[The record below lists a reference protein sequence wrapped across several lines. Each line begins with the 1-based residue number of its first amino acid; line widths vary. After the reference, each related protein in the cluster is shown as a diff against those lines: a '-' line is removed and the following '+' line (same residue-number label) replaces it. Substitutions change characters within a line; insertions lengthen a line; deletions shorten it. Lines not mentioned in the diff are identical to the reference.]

1 MRLINAKTLEFDE
14 FFDSQVPRY
23 GILSHTWE
31 KEEVT
36 LRDMR
41 KRPPSVTA
49 KKGYRKVT
57 ETCRLALEHGLDWVW
72 VDTCCIDKTSSAEL
86 TESIN
91 SMFRWYQQAAIC
103 FVYLSDLSTRDNLE
117 VRLPA
122 CRWFTRGWTLQE
134 LIAPKDVSFY
144 DKKWQPRGTKISLV
158 NIINTITGISIPALK
173 SESRLSRF
181 SVAKRMSW
189 AARRTTTRAED
200 TAYSLLGIFDVNM
213 PLIYGEGINA
223 FRRLQEEIMRKSSDV
238 TILAWEDTEST
249 WENTLFAPSPAGFT
263 VHMVGVLGGRSTSSL
278 YSDAHNTAQESS
290 MTNRGWRIETRLL
303 KLSDKSSGNLVYL
316 LKLGV
321 VWVQGVGETTVGI
334 TLEKVGPHLFTRQQR
349 SLTIVLPTLYTIA
362 NPPLLTCRQNF
373 FIARDAHDWENIEE
387 FELHEIFT
395 FPCPVEKA
403 IPESYWDESSRI
415 FYRSPQESLAFSALV
430 TKTVE
435 GLDLQLLVLIDQ
447 GLEVPKAYLL
457 YPPKNPGLME
467 WFNCDK
473 AAREPHSLSELT
485 FQLGKD
491 RPTLS
496 EKIEIIVDGSP
507 LWVSVRLVDNFAN
520 RGPFE
525 HGSAL
530 GMGRRHYQ
538 VRLDVEYPRIDDLW
552 TFGKEDGDGD

>member
-41 KRPPSVTA
+41 KSPPSVTA

-91 SMFRWYQQAAIC
+91 SMFSWYQQAAIC

-117 VRLPA
+117 VRLTA

-200 TAYSLLGIFDVNM
+200 TAYSLLGIFEVNM

-238 TILAWEDTEST
+238 TILAW
-249 WENTLFAPSPAGFT
+249 
-263 VHMVGVLGGRSTSSL
+263 
-278 YSDAHNTAQESS
+278 
-290 MTNRGWRIETRLL
+290 
-303 KLSDKSSGNLVYL
+303 
-316 LKLGV
+316 
-321 VWVQGVGETTVGI
+321 
-334 TLEKVGPHLFTRQQR
+334 
-349 SLTIVLPTLYTIA
+349 
-362 NPPLLTCRQNF
+362 
-373 FIARDAHDWENIEE
+373 
-387 FELHEIFT
+387 
-395 FPCPVEKA
+395 
-403 IPESYWDESSRI
+403 
-415 FYRSPQESLAFSALV
+415 
-430 TKTVE
+430 
-435 GLDLQLLVLIDQ
+435 
-447 GLEVPKAYLL
+447 
-457 YPPKNPGLME
+457 
-467 WFNCDK
+467 
-473 AAREPHSLSELT
+473 
-485 FQLGKD
+485 
-491 RPTLS
+491 
-496 EKIEIIVDGSP
+496 
-507 LWVSVRLVDNFAN
+507 
-520 RGPFE
+520 
-525 HGSAL
+525 
-530 GMGRRHYQ
+530 
-538 VRLDVEYPRIDDLW
+538 
-552 TFGKEDGDGD
+552 